1 MATADNDDTHKVLD
15 GAWAGDGGLSP
26 GSALIG
32 SVLLGKSPTPYVIC
46 EMVTGWLLQPLH
58 AAMKREKPDQCQFLP
73 GKVWVWAEDSHR
85 VEQENAG
92 HQALLIL
99 EV

>member
-1 MATADNDDTHKVLD
+1 MATADNDGRHKVLD

-46 EMVTGWLLQPLH
+46 GVVPDRLLARVQRNTG
-58 AAMKREKPDQCQFLP
+58 ET
-73 GKVWVWAEDSHR
+73 
-85 VEQENAG
+85 
-92 HQALLIL
+92 
-99 EV
+99 

>member
-15 GAWAGDGGLSP
+15 GVWAGDGGLSP

-46 EMVTGWLLQPLH
+46 ETVTRWLLQPVH
-58 AAMKREKPDQCQFLP
+58 AAMKRETRPVP
-73 GKVWVWAEDSHR
+73 VPAGKIVGLGRGFSPC
-85 VEQENAG
+85 
-92 HQALLIL
+92 
-99 EV
+99 

>member
-32 SVLLGKSPTPYVIC
+32 SVLLGKSPAPYVIC

-58 AAMKREKPDQCQFLP
+58 VAMEREKPEPVP
-73 GKVWVWAEDSHR
+73 GP
-85 VEQENAG
+85 AG
-92 HQALLIL
+92 KS
-99 EV
+99 VGPGRGCSPC